1 MTSKNKI
8 VLRNATH
15 GTHTFSVLD
24 SHEIFDTELVGN
36 LLEAIENK
44 TYVFDD
50 IVELD
55 IVHMMKIKTIDVL
68 PANLEKLK
76 IKHTTLERITIPDT
90 CRKLKELIIDESNI
104 VTVPKI
110 DFLTDLRVLEITNS
124 NVSRLPDT
132 FPKSLISINLSGNML
147 NETQFELTKFPK
159 GVSVILFN
167 NMYVN
172 KPKLE
177 GGYMICYGTQHQNK
191 TPRNITN
198 YTIQQNDAIEALRQ
212 AIDFRNANNAQHLI
226 YNPRLDVHIVQI
238 APNLN
243 NTTTTTNATPTMF
256 NSSQTVHITSICNSV
271 TQSIQHIISLTKI
284 TYQTHRKQDFIDS
297 FIKYIVDKHV
307 PKSNC
312 LHSFVSLVK
321 KESKPLR
328 ETIRTWCSDIS
339 THTKTGITYG
349 ELFARI
355 WLLVK
360 DLPNRDDYLENI
372 RIEINDSIGMCFT
385 GRLNRLVNSLIGFID
400 GIVVGISIK
409 EQLQLEIN
417 KILGELTSNKID
429 YDTCKKHITDLFE
442 NPDVKEDPE
451 ITDYYKNAWLDAL
464 EDYKP
469 ESKTDPIVE
478 NVIPLATNV
487 VPIMEQV

>member
-8 VLRNATH
+8 VLRNDTH
-15 GTHTFSVLD
+15 GTHSFSVLD

-76 IKHTTLERITIPDT
+76 IKHTTLEKITIPNT

-104 VTVPKI
+104 VTVPNI
-110 DFLTDLRVLEITNS
+110 DFLTELRVLEITNS

-132 FPKSLISINLSGNML
+132 FPKSLVSINLSGNML
-147 NETQFELTKFPK
+147 NETQFKLTNFPK

-177 GGYMICYGTQHQNK
+177 GGYMICYGTQHHNK

-198 YTIQQNDAIEALRQ
+198 YTIQQSDAIEALRQ
-212 AIDFRNANNAQHLI
+212 ANAIRNANNAQHFI
-226 YNPRLDVHIVQI
+226 YNPRLDVPIVQL
-238 APNLN
+238 APILN
-243 NTTTTTNATPTMF
+243 NTTTNATPAMF

-271 TQSIQHIISLTKI
+271 KQSIEHIISLTDK
-284 TYQTHRKQDFIDS
+284 YQKHRKQDFIDS
-297 FIKYIVDKHV
+297 FIKHIVNKNAS
-307 PKSNC
+307 KSN
-312 LHSFVSLVK
+312 
-321 KESKPLR
+321 SKILR
-328 ETIRTWCSDIS
+328 ETIHMWCNDTSI
-339 THTKTGITYG
+339 HTKTGITYG

-417 KILGELTSNKID
+417 KILSELTSNKID

-442 NPDVKEDPE
+442 NHDVKEDPE

-464 EDYKP
+464 NDYKP
-469 ESKTDPIVE
+469 ESKSD
-478 NVIPLATNV
+478 
-487 VPIMEQV
+487 